1 MHPQQQIRLSI
12 MVMCGIRCI
21 VWAAWRGFG
30 VTAVDPRG
38 RQSLYLIF
46 PLGGQQV

>member
-30 VTAVDPRG
+30 VTAVDPWG
-38 RQSLYLIF
+38 RRSLYLIF
-46 PLGGQQV
+46 PLGGQHV